1 MAGKQQEKDLPID
14 ALTDEFARQR
24 WELFHRAIAHAKR
37 SNVESLQEADVAAA
51 EPDAVGRLLSVVK

>member
-1 MAGKQQEKDLPID
+1 MAGKQQETDLPLD

-37 SNVESLQEADVAAA
+37 NNVEALGESDVSV
-51 EPDAVGRLLSVVK
+51 PDPDTRGPLLSIVK